1 MMSRTHL
8 ISFADQAIFS
18 ASNFAL
24 SIGLVRVFSE
34 TEFAGY
40 GIALSIALFTQSVQR
55 GFNIQASLLDT
66 QRFSAKAK
74 DLLGGHI
81 IILGVALLI
90 PLLTYIFLQASGAP
104 TLTADIAAA
113 TVACVAIYFQVDVN
127 RIFLIKRGHQAWSL
141 VVSTI
146 LSAVYA
152 VVIALGYLKAITF
165 QEGMLGLAASFVVVS
180 ATVAWIGIWP
190 DLRRGWREIVRDL
203 RTVMAWTTIGTL
215 ASGAYSHLPVFIL
228 GAIQAP
234 IYTAGYVATR
244 NLLQPLQVL
253 IRGLDIAD
261 KHVFSA
267 RADRDD
273 FRRGVVWPILRN
285 VLASVSYAIL
295 VYALAEPLLTR
306 IYGQQFAA
314 FTSALQFWILVFVV
328 MAPILPL
335 ESMIYEKRNV
345 RAYSI
350 GIVFCGIV
358 TTAAIYPLIHQWN
371 VIGAIAGSLLGCML
385 HLSVAAVVAA
395 QKQNKKSFR
404 LWTDRRRRSLAQRLA
419 RTVEIGRVS

>member
-8 ISFADQAIFS
+8 ISFTDQVIFS

-24 SIGLVRVFSE
+24 SIGLVRVFNE

-40 GIALSIALFTQSVQR
+40 GIALSIALFSQSMQR

-66 QRFSAKAK
+66 QRFSAKAR

-90 PLLTYIFLQASGAP
+90 PLLTYIFLRTSGAP
-104 TLTADIAAA
+104 MLTSDIAAA

-127 RIFLIKRGHQAWSL
+127 RIFLIKRGRQAWSL
-141 VVSTI
+141 VVSA
-146 LSAVYA
+146 LLFAVYA
-152 VVIALGYLKAITF
+152 LVIVLGYLKAITF
-165 QEGMLGLAASFVVVS
+165 QEGMLGLAALFVIVS

-190 DLRRGWREIVRDL
+190 DFRRGWRELVSDL
-203 RTVMAWTTIGTL
+203 RAIMAWTTLGTL

-253 IRGLDIAD
+253 IRGLDVAD
-261 KHVFSA
+261 KHVFSG
-267 RADRDD
+267 RADQDD
-273 FRRGVVWPILRN
+273 LRRGVLWPILRN
-285 VLASVSYAIL
+285 VLASVFYAIL
-295 VYALAEPLLTR
+295 VYALAETLLTH
-306 IYGQQFAA
+306 IYGEKFSA

-328 MAPILPL
+328 MTPILPL
-335 ESMIYEKRNV
+335 ESMIYEKRYV
-345 RAYSI
+345 KAYSI
-350 GIVFCGIV
+350 GIVCCGIV
-358 TTAAIYPLIHQWN
+358 TATAIYPLIYKWN
-371 VIGAIAGSLLGCML
+371 VMGAIAGSLLGCML
-385 HLSVAAVVAA
+385 HLLVASVAAS
-395 QKQNKKSFR
+395 QNGKSFR
-404 LWTDRRRRSLAQRLA
+404 LWTEWRGGSASRRLA
-419 RTVEIGRVS
+419 RDVEIGRVS

>member
-141 VVSTI
+141 AVSTI

-228 GAIQAP
+228 GAVQAP

-244 NLLQPLQVL
+244 NLLQPVQVL
-253 IRGLDIAD
+253 VRGLDIAD
-261 KHVFSA
+261 KHVFSS
-267 RADRDD
+267 RADQRDL
-273 FRRGVVWPILRN
+273 RSGILWPILRN
-285 VLASVSYAIL
+285 VVASVFYAMPIYVL
-295 VYALAEPLLTR
+295 SEVLLTWA
-306 IYGQQFAA
+306 YGPKFADFA
-314 FTSALQFWILVFVV
+314 PALQFWILVFVV
-328 MAPILPL
+328 VAPVLPL
-335 ESMIYEKRNV
+335 ESLIYEKRN
-345 RAYSI
+345 AKIYAI
-350 GIVFCGIV
+350 GIIVCGIL
-358 TTAAIYPLIHQWN
+358 TATAIYPLVHKWN
-371 VIGAIAGSLLGCML
+371 VMGAIAGSLLGYSL
-385 HLSVAAVVAA
+385 HLIVAGFVAWRG
-395 QKQNKKSFR
+395 QKIFFLWSRRHAAKAPQRR
-404 LWTDRRRRSLAQRLA
+404 LGHDIEA
-419 RTVEIGRVS
+419 GRAS

>member
-8 ISFADQAIFS
+8 ISFTDQVIFS

-24 SIGLVRVFSE
+24 SIGLVRVFNE

-40 GIALSIALFTQSVQR
+40 GIALSIALFIQSVQR
-55 GFNIQASLLDT
+55 GFNIQAALLDT
-66 QRFSAKAK
+66 ERFSAKAK

-90 PLLTYIFLQASGAP
+90 PLLAYSFLRASGAP
-104 TLTADIAAA
+104 TLTTDIAAA

-127 RIFLIKRGHQAWSL
+127 RIFLIKRGRQAWSL
-141 VVSTI
+141 VVSAI

-152 VVIALGYLKAITF
+152 LIIALGYLKTITF
-165 QEGMLGLAASFVVVS
+165 QEGMLSLAALFVFVS
-180 ATVAWIGIWP
+180 AVVAWGGIWP
-190 DLRRGWREIVRDL
+190 DFQRGWRELVRDL
-203 RTVMAWTTIGTL
+203 RTIMAWTTLGTL

-261 KHVFSA
+261 KHVFSG
-267 RADRDD
+267 RADQNDL
-273 FRRGVVWPILRN
+273 RRGVVWPILRN
-285 VLASVSYAIL
+285 VVASVCYAIL
-295 VYALAEPLLTR
+295 IYAIAETLLTR
-306 IYGQQFAA
+306 IYGEKFAA
-314 FTSALQFWILVFVV
+314 FASALQFWILVFVV

-335 ESMIYEKRNV
+335 ESMIYAKRNV
-345 RAYSI
+345 KGYSI

-358 TTAAIYPLIHQWN
+358 IAAVIYPLIYKWN
-371 VIGAIAGSLLGCML
+371 VMGAIAGSLLGCTL
-385 HLSVAAVVAA
+385 HLLVASVAASR
-395 QKQNKKSFR
+395 NGKSFR
-404 LWTDRRRRSLAQRLA
+404 LWTEWRGRSAARRLA
-419 RTVEIGRVS
+419 RNVEIGRVS